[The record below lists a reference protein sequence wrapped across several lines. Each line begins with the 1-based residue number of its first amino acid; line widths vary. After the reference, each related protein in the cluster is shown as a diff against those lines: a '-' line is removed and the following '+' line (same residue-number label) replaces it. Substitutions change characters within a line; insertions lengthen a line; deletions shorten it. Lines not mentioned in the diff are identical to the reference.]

1 MNGSLPNWA
10 LETWILVL
18 LPGFLAMYGVLT
30 VLSKSL
36 GDLQQTEKLRRDV
49 ARLRRTYNDRTK
61 QLVHDRGDDNSDVTI
76 V

>member
-18 LPGFLAMYGVLT
+18 LPGFLATYGVLT

-36 GDLQQTEKLRRDV
+36 GDLQETEKLRRDV
-49 ARLRRTYNDRTK
+49 TRLRRTYNDRTK
-61 QLVHDRGDDNSDVTI
+61 QLVHDRGDDISDVTI